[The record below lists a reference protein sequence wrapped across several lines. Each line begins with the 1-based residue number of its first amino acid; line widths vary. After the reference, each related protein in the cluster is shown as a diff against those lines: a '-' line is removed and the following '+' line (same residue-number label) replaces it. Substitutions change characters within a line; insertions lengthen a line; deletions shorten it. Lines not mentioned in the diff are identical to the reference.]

1 MSSEWQH
8 VRIDEIADVVGGGTP
23 KTGEPDYWDG
33 DIGWISPR
41 DLSSHSARY
50 IRRGARSIT
59 PRGLNESS
67 ARLLPAGTVLVSSRA
82 PIGYVAIAAK
92 PLATNQGFKSLVLG
106 QDCLPEFYY
115 YVMSTMKS
123 AMEAVAGGSTFKE
136 ISGRAMKALVVPLPP
151 LDEQRAIAEVLGSLD
166 DRVEW
171 AGTLRQ
177 VALELLVAV
186 FQHSATERR
195 QVEDLAAVIPG
206 QSPPGTT
213 YNDAGLGL
221 PFYQGSAQFGPLVPE
236 VEKWCSEPQRVAEA
250 GDILFSVRAPV
261 GDLNVA
267 EERCCIGRGVAAIR
281 SRYRATV
288 YAALRSATGEW
299 SIHDSS
305 GTVFGSITGRSLR
318 EARIPWPPDIEAL
331 SPTLENLLDTAMAAE
346 GEAKVLQ
353 AARAALLQKLVS
365 GEIRIENPER
375 LLDQVV

>member
-1 MSSEWQH
+1 MSSEWRH

-41 DLSSHSARY
+41 DLSSRSARY
-50 IRRGARSIT
+50 ISRGARSIT
-59 PRGLNESS
+59 ARGLHESS
-67 ARLLPAGTVLVSSRA
+67 AQLLPAGTVLVSSRA
-82 PIGYVAIAAK
+82 PIGYVAIAEQ

-106 QDCLPEFYY
+106 QGCLPEFYY
-115 YVMSTMKS
+115 YVMSTMKP

-136 ISGRAMKALVVPLPP
+136 ISGRVMKALVVPLPP

-166 DRVEW
+166 TRIEW
-171 AGTLRQ
+171 AGSLRR
-177 VALELLVAV
+177 VVLELLVAV
-186 FQHSATERR
+186 FQHGATEHRR
-195 QVEDLAAVIPG
+195 VEDVAAVIPG
-206 QSPPGTT
+206 QSPPGST

-221 PFYQGSAQFGPLVPE
+221 PFYQGSAQFGPLIPQ

-267 EERCCIGRGVAAIR
+267 EEQCCIGRGVAAIR
-281 SRYRATV
+281 SHHRAAL

-318 EARIPWPPDIEAL
+318 EARISWPPNVDAL
-331 SPTLENLLDTAMAAE
+331 SPTLEALLDSAMAAE

-353 AARAALLQKLVS
+353 AARAALLPKLVS
-365 GEIRIENPER
+365 GEIRIEDPER
-375 LLDQVV
+375 LLDQVA